1 MSKSATSENRPPLR
15 FGAMAWQLTQ
25 VFWVGSLWLLHIV
38 LLPVLKQIGLAP
50 LLVEEVASLMGGVLV
65 ALAGVGVLLQI
76 GLLVRAQG
84 LASLWRDMRGQL
96 LLMALYACGMY
107 FLVRY
112 GVPQALRW
120 QLFSYLILA
129 FSGLVLVLQPA
140 PQKSSRA
147 RQACP

>member
-1 MSKSATSENRPPLR
+1 
-15 FGAMAWQLTQ
+15 MAWQLTQ

-76 GLLVRAQG
+76 GLLVRARG

-147 RQACP
+147 REACP

>member
-1 MSKSATSENRPPLR
+1 
-15 FGAMAWQLTQ
+15 MAWQLTQ
-25 VFWVGSLWLLHIV
+25 VFWVGSLWLLQIV

>member
-1 MSKSATSENRPPLR
+1 
-15 FGAMAWQLTQ
+15 MAWQLTQ

-76 GLLVRAQG
+76 GLLLRAQG

-129 FSGLVLVLQPA
+129 FSGLVLVLQP

>member
-1 MSKSATSENRPPLR
+1 
-15 FGAMAWQLTQ
+15 MAWQLTQ

>member
-1 MSKSATSENRPPLR
+1 
-15 FGAMAWQLTQ
+15 MAWQLTQ

-147 RQACP
+147 REACP

>member
-1 MSKSATSENRPPLR
+1 
-15 FGAMAWQLTQ
+15 MAWQLTQ

-50 LLVEEVASLMGGVLV
+50 LLIEEVASLMGGVLV
-65 ALAGVGVLLQI
+65 ALAGIGVLLQI
-76 GLLVRAQG
+76 GLLVRARG

>member
-1 MSKSATSENRPPLR
+1 
-15 FGAMAWQLTQ
+15 MAWQLTQ

-76 GLLVRAQG
+76 GLLLRAQG